1 VACSPS
7 DAGVDG
13 LWGFEWAGTG
23 AVSDV
28 QPGTWRVL
36 PASLSQ
42 LCYIG
47 AEEMKDR
54 LGVQGNS
61 DDYAIQTSILAAA
74 GWINEYC
81 VVMDTPV
88 LTADLKWVQAGD
100 LTLGQELI
108 GVDEEPETRPGG
120 NGAAQWLRG
129 SNHGRRY
136 RRAEVLANPVR
147 LAECVR
153 IILADGREVTCATD
167 HRWLARQCWPNGRTK
182 TGYRWTHARDI
193 TPGDE
198 IAAPLR
204 TWPQENTF
212 EAGWISGLFDGEGWI
227 AQETATHHRIGV
239 AQNSGAVLDGIT
251 KYLDNAGIAYN
262 RAGSPCVQISIER
275 RWAAMEVLGRFRP
288 RRLLPRAAAIWE
300 DQTIVGTG
308 RNSAQ
313 VIAVEPAGI
322 REVVSLGT
330 STGTYIANGLI
341 SHNCG
346 RHFYRMTETRTY
358 QPGNLYELD
367 VDDIVPGTAITLA
380 VDQDG
385 DGIYEQTWTQN
396 VDYVLKPGRFSYN
409 VNASGIARPYRKIQ
423 VCGSGRLF
431 PFTWPLTHL
440 DRVQI
445 ATTWGWTSVPWQ
457 VAEANRIL
465 AADEYRMKDAPFGIA
480 GMGDLGMVRIQS
492 NPWLVEN
499 LRPFVNT
506 KRKVGV

>member
-1 VACSPS
+1 MTATVFYDNINEIALISNTFTNAANLPADPTTVACVVTDPAGVSVTHTYAGALPADIGKVSTGKYTLAVPCSPS
-7 DAGVDG
+7 AAGVDG
-13 LWGFEWAGTG
+13 LWGFEWIGTG

-36 PASLSQ
+36 PANLSQ

-81 VVMDTPV
+81 
-88 LTADLKWVQAGD
+88 
-100 LTLGQELI
+100 
-108 GVDEEPETRPGG
+108 
-120 NGAAQWLRG
+120 
-129 SNHGRRY
+129 
-136 RRAEVLANPVR
+136 
-147 LAECVR
+147 
-153 IILADGREVTCATD
+153 
-167 HRWLARQCWPNGRTK
+167 
-182 TGYRWTHARDI
+182 
-193 TPGDE
+193 
-198 IAAPLR
+198 
-204 TWPQENTF
+204 
-212 EAGWISGLFDGEGWI
+212 
-227 AQETATHHRIGV
+227 
-239 AQNSGAVLDGIT
+239 
-251 KYLDNAGIAYN
+251 
-262 RAGSPCVQISIER
+262 
-275 RWAAMEVLGRFRP
+275 
-288 RRLLPRAAAIWE
+288 
-300 DQTIVGTG
+300 
-308 RNSAQ
+308 
-313 VIAVEPAGI
+313 
-322 REVVSLGT
+322 
-330 STGTYIANGLI
+330 
-341 SHNCG
+341 G
-346 RHFYRMTETRTY
+346 RHFFRMTETRTY

-367 VDDIVPGTAITLA
+367 VDDIVPGTPITLA

-385 DGIYEQTWTQN
+385 DGIYEQTWTQGT
-396 VDYVLKPGRFSYN
+396 DYVLKLGRFSFN
-409 VNASGIARPYRKIQ
+409 VNASGIARPYRKVQ

-499 LRPFVNT
+499 LRPFINSR
-506 KRKVGV
+506 RKVGV